1 MNVPYL
7 SLCRVT
13 IGYSENPILENI
25 SLDVFPGDSFA
36 ILGPNG
42 SGKTA
47 LLKTVAGILTPL
59 SGTIERNSRHDDM
72 NVAFG
77 YVPQRAAVTG
87 LLPLT
92 VTEVVRMGTYGR
104 LKPWQSCGGE
114 ESDKV
119 NWAIEEVGIVGLRHK
134 FYSELSGGQQQRV
147 LIARGL
153 VTCPAVL
160 VLDEPLA
167 SLDQETVYAMIDLF
181 RKLNAE
187 STLSILWAD
196 HLAPDLLKVVHE
208 VILIENHRLVRRKVD
223 EFLKDYPGFTW
234 SLVRGDDE

>member
-1 MNVPYL
+1 MNVL
-7 SLCRVT
+7 V
-13 IGYSENPILENI
+13 
-25 SLDVFPGDSFA
+25 
-36 ILGPNG
+36 
-42 SGKTA
+42 
-47 LLKTVAGILTPL
+47 
-59 SGTIERNSRHDDM
+59 
-72 NVAFG
+72 G

-104 LKPWQSCGGE
+104 LKPWESCKGE

-119 NWAIEEVGIVGLRHK
+119 HWAIEEVGLMALRHK

-153 VTCPAVL
+153 VTCPAIL

-196 HLAPDLLKVVHE
+196 HLAPDLLKVVEE
-208 VILIENHRLVRRKVD
+208 VILIENHRLVRQKVD
-223 EFLKDYPGFTW
+223 EFMKAYPRLAW
-234 SLVRGDDE
+234 SLVRGNYE